1 MSASVGVSGS
11 AFSPGDPRL
20 SGRGNAPVRAAVMR
34 QAQHNYGN
42 RAVQRILHLAT
53 VQRCGPVPCN
63 CSSAEEA
70 APVQRQSEEEE
81 QTEKAPVPQIPTV
94 QVKGQPHKVTAFGSP
109 AIKVQGKTTATFDGG
124 KSRTEDQTTE
134 SATGCK
140 GCKDKDCVKVTGK
153 LVMEFKVT
161 TTVTLPRASNVKG
174 LTKCQQEK
182 LQQAIDTTLKDHEQ
196 EHVKAFETY
205 NGTEKEAFELV
216 GCKATMPTA
225 LKRMAQK
232 KTSEV
237 EKQRRKDAQAQSDA
251 LDPFNFDVNLDC
263 EQAEAEK

>member
-1 MSASVGVSGS
+1 M
-11 AFSPGDPRL
+11 
-20 SGRGNAPVRAAVMR
+20 RAAAMQR
-34 QAQHNYGN
+34 AQQMYGN
-42 RAVQRILHLAT
+42 RAVQRLMHLPI

-63 CSSAEEA
+63 CPGAEEA
-70 APVQRQSEEEE
+70 APVQRQGEEEE
-81 QTEKAPVPQIPTV
+81 QAEKAPVPQIPTV
-94 QVKGQPHKVTAFGSP
+94 QVKGRPHKVTAFGPP
-109 AIKVQGKTTATFDGG
+109 AVKVQGKTTATFDGG
-124 KSRTEDQTTE
+124 KSRTEGQTTE

-161 TTVTLPRASNVKG
+161 TTVTLPKASNVKG

-205 NGTEKEAFELV
+205 NGTEEEAFELV
-216 GCKATMPTA
+216 GCKATVPAA
-225 LKRMAQK
+225 LQRMAQK

-251 LDPFNFDVNLDC
+251 LDPFNFDVDLDC
-263 EQAEAEK
+263 EEAEAEK